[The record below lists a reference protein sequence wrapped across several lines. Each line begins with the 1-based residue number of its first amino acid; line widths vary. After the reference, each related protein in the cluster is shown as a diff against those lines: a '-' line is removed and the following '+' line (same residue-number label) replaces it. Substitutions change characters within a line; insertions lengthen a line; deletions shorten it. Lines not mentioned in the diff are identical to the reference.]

1 MTSTETGKELHVP
14 LWCKIFDLMLW
25 MTASL
30 SMQSI
35 LPKWASQSNIVKG
48 NDMEILEES
57 PIFPNCVCG
66 ILIWARGYSMEGIK
80 MHVTSFHR
88 KKMTGPIYHCSEP
101 MYWKPMFWGVVV
113 PALLPEESWVVGFT
127 FNAMNSMI
135 CWAVSCT
142 CFLEQYF
149 QGLSLS
155 PMTN

>member
-80 MHVTSFHR
+80 MHVTCFHR
-88 KKMTGPIYHCSEP
+88 KKMTGPIYHCFRTYVLKAYVLRGGCTSIATRG
-101 MYWKPMFWGVVV
+101 KLG
-113 PALLPEESWVVGFT
+113 
-127 FNAMNSMI
+127 
-135 CWAVSCT
+135 CWI
-142 CFLEQYF
+142 YF
-149 QGLSLS
+149 QCYE
-155 PMTN
+155 